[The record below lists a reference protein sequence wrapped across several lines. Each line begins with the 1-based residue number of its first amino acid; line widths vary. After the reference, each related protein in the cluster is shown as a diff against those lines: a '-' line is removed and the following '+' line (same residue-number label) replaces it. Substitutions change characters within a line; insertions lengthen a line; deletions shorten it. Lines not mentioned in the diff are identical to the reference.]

1 MVRPLTSADTHDAR
15 TLLRA
20 RPLHNVFLDYVV
32 AAGVLGR
39 VPGFYG
45 FAPDGRLEAILMIGP
60 QGGTALEVRDA
71 SAFAAL
77 AAAAARSP
85 LRPRHIVGSEDVTEP
100 FWQAYRGYAPGL
112 RWTRRE
118 PVFATREADLCA
130 GRAGAKPV
138 VLQPAREPDVPE
150 LVANSAEQHREDLH
164 DDREAA
170 DAAGFR
176 ERHANDVRDG
186 RWWIARERGRIVF
199 QVHVGAA
206 SANTVQ
212 LGGVFVPHDLRGRGH
227 ATAGVRGI
235 CARLFGRYE
244 IVTLYCDEAN
254 ERARRVYERVG
265 FREAFC
271 NRSYLLEEPS
281 SREEQR
287 GYA

>member
-1 MVRPLTSADTHDAR
+1 MVRPLTAADTLDAR
-15 TLLRA
+15 ALLRA

-45 FAPDGRLEAILMIGP
+45 FVPDGRLEAILMIGP
-60 QGGTALEVRDA
+60 QGGTALEVRDPR
-71 SAFAAL
+71 AFVPL
-77 AAAAARSP
+77 AAAAARSA

-100 FWQAYRGYAPGL
+100 FWQAYRGFSAGL

-118 PVFATREADLCA
+118 PVFATRKTELCA
-130 GRAGAKPV
+130 VGDEARRV
-138 VLQPAREPDVPE
+138 VLEPAREGDVAE
-150 LVANSAEQHREDLH
+150 LTANSAEQHREDLH

-176 ERHANDVRDG
+176 ERHAHDVRDG
-186 RWWIARERGRIVF
+186 RWWLVRERGRISF

-212 LGGVFVPHDLRGRGH
+212 LGGVFVPRDLRGRGH

-235 CARLFGRYE
+235 CARLLERYE
-244 IVTLYCDEAN
+244 VVTLYCDEAN
-254 ERARRVYERVG
+254 ERARGVYERVG

-271 NRSYLLEEPS
+271 NRSYLLEES
-281 SREEQR
+281 STREQR
-287 GYA
+287 AGYA

>member
-1 MVRPLTSADTHDAR
+1 MVRPLTAADTLDAR
-15 TLLRA
+15 ALLRA

-45 FAPDGRLEAILMIGP
+45 FAPEGRLEAILMIGP
-60 QGGTALEVRDA
+60 QGGTALEARTA
-71 SAFAAL
+71 GAFAPL
-77 AAAAARSP
+77 AAAAARSV

-118 PVFATREADLCA
+118 PVFATRESELCA
-130 GRAGAKPV
+130 ARDAAQCV
-138 VLQPAREPDVPE
+138 VLQPAREADVAE
-150 LVANSAEQHREDLH
+150 VTANSAEQHREDLH

-186 RWWIARERGRIVF
+186 RWWIARERRRIVF

-206 SANTVQ
+206 SATTVQ
-212 LGGVFVPHDLRGRGH
+212 LGGVFVPRELRGRGH

-235 CARLFGRYE
+235 CARLFERYE

-254 ERARRVYERVG
+254 QGARRVYERVG

-271 NRSYLLEEPS
+271 NRSYLLEETA
-281 SREEQR
+281 SREPSV